1 MDNLL
6 IGLGLIL
13 FVVGIVMLI
22 VSFVKKTKK
31 KTALLLVLIGFVVWI
46 IGGTF
51 VETEPLAEPV
61 EEDIETQQNT
71 ITESSDS
78 NSESDI
84 SIDYQNTENAAELQS
99 SENSLDN
106 AELFSDNFDEFYDN
120 VSSLTTANID
130 DYINN
135 ALNKKVVWTGK
146 VIDVYDN
153 YASVV
158 KSFTYNL
165 FDFKYSISS
174 GLFSLL
180 ILNTKSDHDIFSKV
194 LSSSIIASLQT
205 SSTSCNAAANVLY
218 RRVPLNMRNSIVLKF
233 KRFTAAYL
241 PKFFFALSYVSFAL
255 LSIP

>member
-84 SIDYQNTENAAELQS
+84 LNDYQNTENAAELQS
-99 SENSLDN
+99 AENSLDN

-130 DYINN
+130 DYVNN

-153 YASVV
+153 YAYIECKDSFEATSDIGTHCHVYTQTDAL
-158 KSFTYNL
+158 KSLKKDEYITVT
-165 FDFKYSISS
+165 
-174 GLFSLL
+174 GLFSG
-180 ILNTKSDHDIFSKV
+180 SDSRSYSGCSWEIKNSV
-194 LSSSIIASLQT
+194 ITPAS
-205 SSTSCNAAANVLY
+205 N
-218 RRVPLNMRNSIVLKF
+218 
-233 KRFTAAYL
+233 
-241 PKFFFALSYVSFAL
+241 
-255 LSIP
+255 